1 MASSTDA
8 KTIID
13 KASLLLADVSKSFW
27 LASELLDWLNDGQ
40 YEIAISSPNTCS
52 VTAVIHLVAG
62 AKQSAPANSIRLVE
76 FVRNMGLS
84 GTAAGNAI
92 RQVER
97 KVMDRY
103 APNWS
108 HDNPHPVV
116 VHAMY
121 NAEDDNTTFYVWP
134 PQPATPAYIEVIYS
148 QAPAIIPDS
157 NVGTKITVNDYYQNP
172 LLDYV
177 LYRALGRGTEDT
189 GTYQR
194 SQDHYQRFAKTLGIK
209 LNDDRNANNSGPAK

>member
-27 LASELLDWLNDGQ
+27 LASELLGWLNDGQ
-40 YEIAISSPNTCS
+40 YEIAISSPNACS
-52 VTAVIHLVAG
+52 VTEVINLVAG
-62 AKQSAPANSIRLVE
+62 AKQSAPSKSIRLVE
-76 FVRNMGLS
+76 FVRNMGVS
-84 GTAAGNAI
+84 GAAPGNAI

-108 HDNPHPVV
+108 YDNPDPVV
-116 VHAMY
+116 VHVMH
-121 NAEDDNTTFYVWP
+121 NAEDDNATFYVWP

-148 QAPAIIPDS
+148 RAPAIILDS
-157 NVGTKITVNDYYQNP
+157 NVGTKITISDYYQNP

-189 GTYQR
+189 GNYQR
-194 SQDHYQRFAKTLGIK
+194 SQDHYQRFAKTVGIK